1 MMPAGTHGCVTSAS
15 QRHVTSVSQYA
26 IMRTEEPTIAPSGCA
41 SPRCRVTR
49 MNYLVKKRLRAV
61 AAFAVWGAVIGGS
74 LGLIIGQL
82 DDRQLFF
89 SALRGFL
96 VGVPIAVGIGMG
108 EELVLPRWS
117 RTMTF
122 ARLSIVRVGS
132 YSVLMISALTVVN
145 AVDRSIVLELG
156 PLDSVA
162 FYATEGGLFR
172 DLIFAV
178 VAAFLV
184 NSFLQVRKLHNP
196 GEIGRLLIG
205 RYHYPVEETRIFL
218 FADIV
223 GSTGIAERLGHLS
236 YSSFLRDCF
245 SDISEAILAWKG
257 EVYQHAGDSV
267 LVTWRMHKG
276 IRSAA
281 CVRCF
286 FDMVQLLE
294 RRHDDYQREY
304 GTVPRLRA
312 GIHGGDVVTTWVGEA
327 RKDLAF
333 HGDTLNTAARVESAC
348 KELDAQ
354 CLVSEFVRGAI
365 ELPRYLEARSVG
377 EVALRGREGALRL
390 YAVDRA

>member
-1 MMPAGTHGCVTSAS
+1 
-15 QRHVTSVSQYA
+15 
-26 IMRTEEPTIAPSGCA
+26 
-41 SPRCRVTR
+41 
-49 MNYLVKKRLRAV
+49 MNNLAKKRLRTA
-61 AAFAVWGAVIGGS
+61 AAFTLWGAIIGSALGLVIG
-74 LGLIIGQL
+74 QF
-82 DDRQLFF
+82 DDRQLLF
-89 SALRGFL
+89 SGLRGL
-96 VGVPIAVGIGMG
+96 SVGVPIGVGFGVG
-108 EELVLPRWS
+108 EELIFPRWS
-117 RTMTF
+117 RTMSF
-122 ARLSIVRVGS
+122 ARLSIVRIGS
-132 YSVLMISALTVVN
+132 YTLLMIAALTTVN
-145 AVDRSIVLELG
+145 AIDRSIVLELG
-156 PLDSVA
+156 PFDSIA
-162 FYATEGGLFR
+162 SYATEGGLWR

-178 VAAFLV
+178 VASFLV
-184 NSFLQVRKLHNP
+184 TGFLQVRKLHNP
-196 GEIGRLLIG
+196 GEIRRLLTG

-333 HGDTLNTAARVESAC
+333 HGDTMNTAARVESAC
-348 KELDAQ
+348 KELDAP
-354 CLVSEFVRGAI
+354 CLVSEFVQGAI
-365 ELPRYLEARSVG
+365 ELPRYLQARSVG